1 MSIELAEKVSEKQ
14 ATFLD
19 APVSGGVVGA
29 ENGTLTFMV
38 GGCEKGFQRSK
49 PFFDLMG
56 RNAIHCGKVGAGQAT
71 KICNNMLLGIQMI
84 GVAEAL
90 NLGVK

>member
-1 MSIELAEKVSEKQ
+1 VAQKQ

-38 GGCEKGFQRSK
+38 GGCDKGFQRAK
-49 PFFDLMG
+49 TFFDLMG
-56 RNAIHCGKVGAGQAT
+56 KNAVHCGKVGSGQAT
-71 KICNNMLLGIQMI
+71 KICNNMLLGIHMV